1 LAAAGR
7 VAACGAQRDCP
18 PAFTGRS
25 RRRNYWLLSRGLIY
39 RGKCEDTPD
48 VTAFAETLER
58 VCIETVEAG
67 HMTSDLPVMIG
78 PGQPWPN
85 TQAFLARLDENLQ
98 KAMR

>member
-1 LAAAGR
+1 M
-7 VAACGAQRDCP
+7 
-18 PAFTGRS
+18 
-25 RRRNYWLLSRGLIY
+25 
-39 RGKCEDTPD
+39 
-48 VTAFAETLER
+48 TAFAETLER